1 GRRLIYLCGAPFLC
15 IGSLGVAASSS
26 LLPLLLWR
34 FIQAFGCAGA
44 YSLGAGVI
52 GDIFELEERGTAIGA
67 VLLGPALAPL
77 AGGTTSQYFSWRH
90 IHLAFAVW
98 GFLQFLLIYFSFPET
113 SHLHHEDVTESTA
126 HKGARLVWINPFKC
140 LGLLRSPNIFAITLH
155 SAFAL
160 LTDFVLLIP
169 LAHTIGARY
178 HITNEAL
185 IGACFLPNGIGNFL
199 GAPMAGRL
207 SDITVKEWRKKRHG
221 VWVPEDRLRKTWI
234 GALVL
239 CPLSIAVSGLLTT
252 FVDGPLGLGLN
263 LFCLFC
269 NGAGVDFVMNP
280 IVSYTVDLTQSQG
293 AELLAAEN
301 AVRSLVVALGSA
313 IVLPSIEHIGV
324 AWTNGIAA
332 LLVWFKLV
340 ALTIRYGDR
349 MRAAYDIGY
358 TTTPDARS

>member
-1 GRRLIYLCGAPFLC
+1 MYDQVPLPSISRGDIYMSPSQF
-15 IGSLGVAASSS
+15 
-26 LLPLLLWR
+26 
-34 FIQAFGCAGA
+34 GA
-44 YSLGAGVI
+44 Y
-52 GDIFELEERGTAIGA
+52 
-67 VLLGPALAPL
+67 
-77 AGGTTSQYFSWRH
+77 
-90 IHLAFAVW
+90 
-98 GFLQFLLIYFSFPET
+98 LQFLLIYFSFPET
-113 SHLHHEDVTESTA
+113 SHLHQEDRDGVYRTQGELDWCGSIHSSA
-126 HKGARLVWINPFKC
+126 CGY
-140 LGLLRSPNIFAITLH
+140 LRSPNLFAITLH

-169 LAHTIGARY
+169 LAHTIGVRY

-185 IGACFLPNGIGNFL
+185 IGACFLPNGMGNFL
-199 GAPMAGRL
+199 GAPIAGRL

-239 CPLSIAVSGLLTT
+239 CPLSITASGLLTT

-263 LFCLFC
+263 LLCLFS

-280 IVSYTVDLTQSQG
+280 INSYTVDLTQSQG
-293 AELLAAEN
+293 AELLAAGD
-301 AVRSLVVALGSA
+301 AVRHLVVALGSA

-332 LLVWFKLV
+332 LLVWFSYGLV